1 MHKNIIIPLNC
12 QCGLFIQHVCL
23 KIHLCIMKWFFTS
36 FDITWYAEAAI
47 YAKTLLFSLW
57 NWQSVTNLNGVK
69 NAIIKWHNFWMVP
82 YLICYF
88 FVILFYIERK
98 WLLMR
103 MLFTILP
110 LKSKLSGKFNRFNAI
125 NRNIKMLKIVEFS
138 KISIKTKNFKIFYK
152 AQTANHLKEIIQPPP
167 IPPLTR

>member
-23 KIHLCIMKWFFTS
+23 KIHLCIMTWFFTS

-110 LKSKLSGKFNRFNAI
+110 LKSKLSGKFKRFNTI

-138 KISIKTKNFKIFYK
+138 KISS
-152 AQTANHLKEIIQPPP
+152 P
-167 IPPLTR
+167 IPTLTR

>member
-1 MHKNIIIPLNC
+1 MWVVYTTCVSKNSIVYHDVI
-12 QCGLFIQHVCL
+12 
-23 KIHLCIMKWFFTS
+23 FTS

>member
-1 MHKNIIIPLNC
+1 
-12 QCGLFIQHVCL
+12 
-23 KIHLCIMKWFFTS
+23 
-36 FDITWYAEAAI
+36 
-47 YAKTLLFSLW
+47 
-57 NWQSVTNLNGVK
+57 
-69 NAIIKWHNFWMVP
+69 
-82 YLICYF
+82 
-88 FVILFYIERK
+88 
-98 WLLMR
+98 

>member
-23 KIHLCIMKWFFTS
+23 KIHLCIMTWFFTS

>member
-23 KIHLCIMKWFFTS
+23 KIQLCIMTWFFTS
-36 FDITWYAEAAI
+36 FDIKWYAEAAI

-69 NAIIKWHNFWMVP
+69 NAIIKWHTFWMVP

-103 MLFTILP
+103 NLVTILP
-110 LKSKLSGKFNRFNAI
+110 LKSKLSEKFQHFNAI
-125 NRNIKMLKIVEFS
+125 DRSIKMLKIVEFS
-138 KISIKTKNFKIFYK
+138 KI
-152 AQTANHLKEIIQPPP
+152 
-167 IPPLTR
+167 